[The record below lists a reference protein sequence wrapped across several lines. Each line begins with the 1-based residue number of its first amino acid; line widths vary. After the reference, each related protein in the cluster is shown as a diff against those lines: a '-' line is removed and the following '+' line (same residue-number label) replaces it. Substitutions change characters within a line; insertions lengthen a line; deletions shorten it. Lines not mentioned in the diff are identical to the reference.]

1 MATSIHNDHA
11 FGASL
16 GRTLSDLRTSLV
28 HRFIQMRTYRSTLND
43 LAQLSDRDLADIG
56 VHRAN
61 LGEIARDA
69 AYRA

>member
-61 LGEIARDA
+61 IDAVARGFA
-69 AYRA
+69 SRT